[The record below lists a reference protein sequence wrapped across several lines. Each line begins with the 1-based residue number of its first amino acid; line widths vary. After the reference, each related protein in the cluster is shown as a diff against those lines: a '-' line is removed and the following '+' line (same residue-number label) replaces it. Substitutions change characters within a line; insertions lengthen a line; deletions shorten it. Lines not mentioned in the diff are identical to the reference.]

1 MEHEGSGTGEA
12 ALRERRWSSLMN
24 AARAGDGAAYARLLS
39 EVAEALRPL
48 IRARLARL
56 GFDAAHAEDALQ
68 ETLIALHEK
77 GGTWDG
83 RRPITPWIRAIA
95 RHKALDLARRLGRAR
110 ARTADA
116 PVEDWAERLPAEAAA
131 PLADAADA
139 ATLVAGLPLRERGVV
154 SALGL
159 EGLTVA
165 AAALRLGMSE
175 GAVRV
180 AFHRGLARLRARA
193 EGA

>member
-1 MEHEGSGTGEA
+1 MEHEGAGAGDA

-24 AARAGDGAAYARLLS
+24 AARAGDRAAYARLLA
-39 EVAEALRPL
+39 EVAEALRPP

-116 PVEDWAERLPAEAAA
+116 PVEDWAERIAAEEAAAPAPAEAAH
-131 PLADAADA
+131 
-139 ATLVAGLPLRERGVV
+139 LVAALPRRERGVV

-159 EGLTVA
+159 EGLDVA
-165 AAALRLGMSE
+165 AAAARLGMSE

-193 EGA
+193 ERA

>member
-1 MEHEGSGTGEA
+1 MI
-12 ALRERRWSSLMN
+12 
-24 AARAGDGAAYARLLS
+24 AARAGDRAAYARLLA

-68 ETLIALHEK
+68 EALIALHEK

-116 PVEDWAERLPAEAAA
+116 PVEAWAERLPAEDLA
-131 PLADAADA
+131 PPEPADAAN
-139 ATLVAGLPLRERGVV
+139 LVAGLPRRERGVV

-165 AAALRLGMSE
+165 AAAMRLGMSE

-180 AFHRGLARLRARA
+180 AFHRGLARLRAQAERA
-193 EGA
+193 